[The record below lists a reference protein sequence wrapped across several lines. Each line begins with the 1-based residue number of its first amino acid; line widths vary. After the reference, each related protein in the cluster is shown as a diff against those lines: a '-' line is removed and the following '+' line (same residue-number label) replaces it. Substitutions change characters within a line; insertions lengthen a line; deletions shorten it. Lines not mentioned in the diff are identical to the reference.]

1 MLNSRLE
8 ILPNPSSQSGFF
20 TEFSLQ
26 KGQCQLRRDPV
37 CPDLVVSKYLL
48 SYQVVAI
55 FHYAK
60 TAKSYKIAKS
70 LWVLCS

>member
-8 ILPNPSSQSGFF
+8 ILPNHSSQSVFF
-20 TEFSLQ
+20 YREFSLQ
-26 KGQCQLRRDPV
+26 KEQCQLRRDPI
-37 CPDLVVSKYLL
+37 CPDLVSKYLL

-60 TAKSYKIAKS
+60 IAKSYKIAKS
-70 LWVLCS
+70 LWVLCR